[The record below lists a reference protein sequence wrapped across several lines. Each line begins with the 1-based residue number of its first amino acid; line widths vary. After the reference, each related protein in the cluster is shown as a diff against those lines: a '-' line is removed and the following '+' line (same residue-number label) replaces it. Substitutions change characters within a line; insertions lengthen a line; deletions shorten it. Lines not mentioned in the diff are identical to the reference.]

1 VLNRFRNLPS
11 PGWAQSIANHLK
23 LVWRLLRDKRVHPLL
38 KLLPFSSV
46 VYFLFPF
53 DLPLPIDDIG
63 VVWFTTTLFVELAPQ
78 SIVTEHRRAIE
89 SVVTVEWKELED
101 GPPPPSA

>member
-1 VLNRFRNLPS
+1 MLNRFRNLPS

-23 LVWRLLRDKRVHPLL
+23 LVWRLLRDPRVHLLL

-46 VYFLFPF
+46 VYFLSPF

-63 VVWFTTTLFVELAPQ
+63 VVWFMTTLFVELAPQ
-78 SIVTEHRRAIE
+78 SIVAEHRRAIE
-89 SVVTVEWKELED
+89 TVVTVEWKELD
-101 GPPPPSA
+101 DDSTPPA